1 MEPSPRK
8 PSWSR
13 VAVLLFLGCAGG
25 MIAHSVLQNG
35 SSAPTSQPTSAGDR
49 PVKTETATFAAGC
62 FWGVQAAFDTVPG
75 VVKTTVGYSGGHTVN
90 PTYEDV
96 CGHGTGHAES
106 AEVAFDPTRISFEK
120 LVEFFFVMHDPTTV
134 NRQGPDV
141 GTQYRSAI
149 FFHSPE
155 QQRIA
160 QAVKDRLDKS
170 GKFGPKPIAT
180 EITAASTFYE
190 AEEYHQKYFKKSGN
204 AGCHFV
210 AYPTNPTSQ
219 P

>member
-1 MEPSPRK
+1 MEQSSK
-8 PSWSR
+8 SASWSR
-13 VAVLLFLGCAGG
+13 AAALVLLGG
-25 MIAHSVLQNG
+25 VGGILAHSLLQNG

-75 VVKTTVGYSGGHTVN
+75 VVSTAVGYSGGHTAN

-106 AEVAFDPTRISFEK
+106 VEVAFDPTRISYEK
-120 LVEFFFVMHDPTTV
+120 LVEFFFTMHDPTTV

-155 QQRIA
+155 QQKVA

-170 GKFGPKPIAT
+170 GQFKRPIAT
-180 EITAASTFYE
+180 EITAASTFYK
-190 AEEYHQKYFKKSGN
+190 AEEYHQKYFAKNG
-204 AGCHFV
+204 AVGCHFV
-210 AYPTNPTSQ
+210 AYPTSQ

>member
-1 MEPSPRK
+1 MEPSAK
-8 PSWSR
+8 TPSWSKA
-13 VAVLLFLGCAGG
+13 AVLLLIGAVGG
-25 MIAHSVLQNG
+25 TIIHGVIQNG
-35 SSAPTSQPTSAGDR
+35 DSAASSQPASAGDK

-62 FWGVQAAFDTVPG
+62 FWGVQSSFDTVPG
-75 VVKTTVGYSGGHTVN
+75 VVQTTVGYSGGHAAN
-90 PTYEDV
+90 PTYEMV
-96 CGHGTGHAES
+96 CSHTTGHAES
-106 AEVAFDPTRISFEK
+106 VEVAFDPARISYEK
-120 LVEFFFVMHDPTTV
+120 LVEFFFTMHDPTTV

-170 GKFGPKPIAT
+170 GQFKRPIAT
-180 EITAASTFYE
+180 EITAASTFYK
-190 AEEYHQKYFKKSGN
+190 AEEYHQKYFKKTGN
-204 AGCHFV
+204 ANCHFV
-210 AYPTNPTSQ
+210 AYPTTPTSQ